1 MSTSSTAA
9 KRIKP
14 QVLSGFRDQ
23 LPRQML
29 LRRVLIDRFR
39 TIFEAH
45 GFEPI
50 DTPTL
55 EYLNVLTGKAG
66 ENEKLMYAFR
76 DHGDREVG
84 MRYDLTVPLARFVAQ
99 HESDLP
105 LPFKRYHI
113 APVWRAEKA
122 QRGRLREFYQCDADI
137 VGSSSTTSDAE
148 AISMVGELLAAA
160 GLPRAKIRVS
170 HRRLLEA
177 IARSVGI
184 PAELSTGVY
193 RSIDKL
199 DKIGVAGVVAEL
211 ERTGVDSTTGSRLV
225 DRVNA
230 TGDPTLVLS
239 RLRDELASDV
249 AGVKAVEEL
258 SELFVALAA
267 LAASTAPFSLDLA
280 LARGLD
286 YYTGIV
292 YEATVDEP
300 KVGSV
305 SGGGRYDDL
314 VATFTGRSIPANG
327 LSLGIERLIEVVTE
341 LDLVDAP
348 RTVCDAIV
356 IYSDGCLSYA
366 GLLARDLRAA
376 GNNVDLSVA
385 SRRSFGDQ
393 LKYAGRREI
402 PLALIVGEAERDNG
416 SVTVKVLATGDQE
429 TVDRAAIVD
438 RVRAL
443 AKASRSMR
451 T

>member
-1 MSTSSTAA
+1 MSTPSTSA

-29 LRRVLIDRFR
+29 LRRVMIDRFR
-39 TIFEAH
+39 AIFEAH

-99 HESDLP
+99 HESELP

-148 AISMVGELLAAA
+148 TISLVGELLASA
-160 GLPRAKIRVS
+160 GLPQATIRVS

-177 IARSVGI
+177 VARSAGI
-184 PAELSTGVY
+184 PDELSTGVY

-199 DKIGVAGVVAEL
+199 DKIGVAGVVSEL
-211 ERTGVDSTTGSRLV
+211 ERFGVDTEVGTRLV
-225 DRVNA
+225 DRVCTTA
-230 TGDPTLVLS
+230 DAPDQLGALRSQLAGD
-239 RLRDELASDV
+239 E
-249 AGVKAVEEL
+249 AGLKAVHEL
-258 SELFVALAA
+258 VELFEGLSAL
-267 LAASTAPFSLDLA
+267 SPSMAPYSLDLA

-305 SGGGRYDDL
+305 SGGGRYDNL
-314 VATFTGRSIPANG
+314 VATFTGRPIPANG
-327 LSLGIERLIEVVTE
+327 LSLGIERLIEVVNE
-341 LDLVDAP
+341 FNLVQAP
-348 RTVCDAIV
+348 ATICDAIV
-356 IYSDGCLSYA
+356 IYGDGCLAYA
-366 GLLARDLRAA
+366 GSLARDLRAA
-376 GNNVDLSVA
+376 GLNVDLSVA
-385 SRRSFGDQ
+385 ARRGFGDQ

-402 PLALIVGEAERDNG
+402 PIALIVGEAERDNG
-416 SVTVKVLATGDQE
+416 SVTIKSLVSGDQE
-429 TVDRAAIVD
+429 TADRESVATRVETMAAT
-438 RVRAL
+438 VRATS
-443 AKASRSMR
+443 A
-451 T
+451 

>member
-1 MSTSSTAA
+1 VTVPNQSA

-23 LPRQML
+23 LPSQML
-29 LRRVLIDRFR
+29 LRRELIGRFR

-113 APVWRAEKA
+113 APVWRAERA

-137 VGSSSTTSDAE
+137 VGSSSVTSDAE

-160 GLPRAKIRVS
+160 GLPQAKIRIS

-177 IARSVGI
+177 IARLVGM
-184 PAELSTGVY
+184 PDELAVSVY
-193 RSIDKL
+193 RSVDKL
-199 DKIGVAGVVAEL
+199 DKIGAVGVVAEL
-211 ERTGVDSTTGSRLV
+211 ERAGVSAEIGARLV
-225 DRVNA
+225 ETVSTREEA
-230 TGDPTLVLS
+230 ASFLS
-239 RLRDELASDV
+239 RLRQDLHNDPAGSQAVTELA
-249 AGVKAVEEL
+249 
-258 SELFVALAA
+258 ELFEALTA
-267 LAASTAPFSLDLA
+267 LSASTAPFSLDLA

-314 VATFTGRSIPANG
+314 IATFTGRSIPANG
-327 LSLGIERLIEVVTE
+327 LSLGIERLIEVVNE
-341 LDLVDAP
+341 FDLVDAP
-348 RTVCDAIV
+348 ATVCDAIV
-356 IYSDGCLSYA
+356 IYGDGGLAHAGSLARELRSA
-366 GLLARDLRAA
+366 GL
-376 GNNVDLSVA
+376 NVDLSVG
-385 SRRSFGDQ
+385 SRRGFGDQ
-393 LKYAGRREI
+393 LKYAGRRAI
-402 PLALIVGEAERDNG
+402 PVALIVGEAERDAG
-416 SVTVKVLATGDQE
+416 TVTLKDLSSGDQE
-429 TVDRAAIVD
+429 TVDRAKTAE
-438 RVRAL
+438 RVQELVQARRPRRA
-443 AKASRSMR
+443 
-451 T
+451 

>member
-1 MSTSSTAA
+1 
-9 KRIKP
+9 
-14 QVLSGFRDQ
+14 
-23 LPRQML
+23 ML

-39 TIFEAH
+39 TIFERH

-99 HESDLP
+99 HESELP

-122 QRGRLREFYQCDADI
+122 QRGRLREFYQCDGDI

-160 GLPRAKIRVS
+160 GLPRATIRVS

-177 IARSVGI
+177 IARSAGI
-184 PAELSTGVY
+184 ADELSTGVY

-199 DKIGVAGVVAEL
+199 DKVGAAGVVAEL
-211 ERTGVDSTTGSRLV
+211 ERSGVATEVGTRLV
-225 DRVNA
+225 DRVSSTA
-230 TGDPTLVLS
+230 DASDQLGA
-239 RLRDELASDV
+239 LRQELASDE
-249 AGVKAVEEL
+249 AGLRAVDEL
-258 SELFVALAA
+258 AELFEGLSALS
-267 LAASTAPFSLDLA
+267 ASMVPFSLDLA

-300 KVGSV
+300 KVGAV

-314 VATFTGRSIPANG
+314 VATFTGRPIPANG
-327 LSLGIERLIEVVTE
+327 LSLGIERLIEVVNE
-341 LDLVDAP
+341 FDLVQAP
-348 RTVCDAIV
+348 ATVCDAIV
-356 IYSDGCLSYA
+356 IYGDGCLAYA
-366 GLLARDLRAA
+366 GSLARDLR
-376 GNNVDLSVA
+376 GGGLNVDLSVA
-385 SRRSFGDQ
+385 TRRGFGDQ

-402 PLALIVGEAERDNG
+402 PVALIVGEAERDNG
-416 SVTVKVLATGDQE
+416 SVTVKNLVSGDQE
-429 TVDRAAIVD
+429 TVARESVAKRVETIVAATRATPA
-438 RVRAL
+438 
-443 AKASRSMR
+443 
-451 T
+451 

>member
-1 MSTSSTAA
+1 MPSPNPTP

-23 LPRQML
+23 LPREML
-29 LRRVLIDRFR
+29 LRRVLIERFR

-55 EYLNVLTGKAG
+55 EHLNILTGKAG

-84 MRYDLTVPLARFVAQ
+84 MRYDLTIPLARFVAQ

-137 VGSSSTTSDAE
+137 VGSSSITSDAE
-148 AISMVGELLAAA
+148 AISMVAELLSAA
-160 GLPRAKIRVS
+160 GLPQATIRIS

-177 IARSVGI
+177 IARLVGI
-184 PAELSTGVY
+184 PEELAAGVY
-193 RSIDKL
+193 RSVDKL
-199 DKIGVAGVVAEL
+199 DKIGATGVVAEL
-211 ERTGVDSTTGSRLV
+211 ERSGIAGETAIRLV
-225 DRVNA
+225 DKVSTKDDAA
-230 TGDPTLVLS
+230 TLLQ
-239 RLRDELASDV
+239 RLRQDLGNDE
-249 AGVKAVEEL
+249 AGSKAVSQL
-258 SELFVALAA
+258 GELFDGLAA
-267 LAASTAPFSLDLA
+267 LAESTAPFSLDLA

-314 VATFTGRSIPANG
+314 IATFTGRSIPANG
-327 LSLGIERLIEVVTE
+327 LSMGIERLIEVVNE
-341 LDLVDAP
+341 FGLVDAP
-348 RTVCDAIV
+348 ATVCDAIV
-356 IYSDGCLSYA
+356 IYGEGSLSYA
-366 GLLARDLRAA
+366 GSLARDLRRS
-376 GNNVDLSVA
+376 GLNVDLSVA
-385 SRRSFGDQ
+385 SRRGFGDQ
-393 LKYAGRREI
+393 LKYASRRSI
-402 PLALIVGEAERDNG
+402 PIALVVGEAERDG
-416 SVTVKVLATGDQE
+416 GTVTVKYLDSGHQE
-429 TVDRAAIVD
+429 TIAREDVAGRLTTLNAAAPSARA
-438 RVRAL
+438 
-443 AKASRSMR
+443 
-451 T
+451 

>member
-1 MSTSSTAA
+1 MSTSNAAA

-99 HESDLP
+99 HESELP

-137 VGSSSTTSDAE
+137 VGSGSTTSDAE
-148 AISMVGELLAAA
+148 VISMVGELLSAA
-160 GLPRAKIRVS
+160 GLPQAKIRVS

-184 PAELSTGVY
+184 PDELSTGVY

-199 DKIGVAGVVAEL
+199 DKIGAAGVVAEL
-211 ERTGVDSTTGSRLV
+211 ERTGVDGTTGSRLV
-225 DRVNA
+225 DRVSTNA
-230 TGDPTLVLS
+230 DPRQLLDG
-239 RLRDELASDV
+239 LRDELATDV
-249 AGVKAVEEL
+249 SGVKAVDEL
-258 SELFVALAA
+258 SDLFEALAA
-267 LAASTAPFSLDLA
+267 LAASKAPFALDLT

-314 VATFTGRSIPANG
+314 VATFTGRPIPANG
-327 LSLGIERLIEVVTE
+327 LSLGIERLIEVVNE
-341 LDLVDAP
+341 LQLIEAP
-348 RTVCDAIV
+348 ATVCDAIV
-356 IYSDGCLSYA
+356 IYGDGCLAYA
-366 GLLARDLRAA
+366 GSLARDLRAA

-385 SRRSFGDQ
+385 SRRGFGDQ
-393 LKYAGRREI
+393 LKYAARREI
-402 PLALIVGEAERDNG
+402 ALALIAGEAERDNG
-416 SVTVKVLATGDQE
+416 SVTVKVLTTGEQE
-429 TVDRAAIVD
+429 TVDRESVVD
-438 RVRAL
+438 RISSLSSAFR
-443 AKASRSMR
+443 
-451 T
+451 